1 MSSTNKVNPRNSQ
14 VQSLSIKHIIAGLS
28 RNHGGP
34 SYSVPAL
41 AQAQARLSSE
51 LEIHYVETFGES
63 YVQTGKGVRGIG
75 YPSSSNPLLKPLR
88 ASPAMRQSLK
98 TLGGQDAILHAH
110 GVWLMPN
117 LYPAEV
123 KRRHPSV
130 LKLVHAP
137 RGMLS
142 KEAMRISAWKKWP
155 VWYLAQKRA
164 LEAVDCFHATATSEY
179 EEIRAL
185 GLRAPIAVIGNG
197 IDLALIERAQK
208 PVDAPRTVL
217 VLGRIHPKKGLD
229 RLIEAWSQIESSAP
243 NWHLKIV
250 GPAENGHD
258 EALRALANRLG
269 LTRVSVQGP
278 VFAEGKTT
286 AYQEAD
292 LFVLPTLN
300 ENFGLVVAEALAAQ
314 VPVIVTK
321 GAPWSRLEAEG
332 CGWWV
337 DHGSAALA
345 DALRRAFATSPEE
358 LARMGRL
365 GRAWMERD
373 FGWGKAAQTSLDVY
387 AWLQGRAN
395 RPDCVHMD

>member
-1 MSSTNKVNPRNSQ
+1 MPK
-14 VQSLSIKHIIAGLS
+14 LDIKHVVAGLS

-41 AQAQARLSSE
+41 AQAQSRLGANV
-51 LEIHYVETFGES
+51 EIQCVETIGEAS
-63 YVQTGKGVRGIG
+63 AQLSDGVILIAH
-75 YPSSSNPLLKPLR
+75 PCSSNKLLKPLR
-88 ASPAMRQSLK
+88 ASPAMRQSLQQ
-98 TLGGQDAILHAH
+98 LGSQDGILHAH
-110 GVWLMPN
+110 GVWLLPN

-123 KRRHPSV
+123 KRRHPSA

-155 VWYLAQKRA
+155 FWHLAQKHA
-164 LEAVDCFHATATSEY
+164 LEGVDCFHATAASEY

-185 GLRAPIAVIGNG
+185 GLKAPIAIIGNG
-197 IDLALIERAQK
+197 IDLALHERTPK
-208 PVDAPRTVL
+208 PVDARRVVL
-217 VLGRIHPKKGLD
+217 ALGRVHPKKGLD
-229 RLIEAWSQIESSAP
+229 RLIEAWSQIETSAP
-243 NWHLKIV
+243 NWHLRIV
-250 GPAENGHD
+250 GPAESGHD
-258 EALRALANRLG
+258 ETLRALAGRLG
-269 LTRVSVQGP
+269 LSRVSIEGP
-278 VFAEGKTT
+278 VFADAKTM

-321 GAPWSRLEAEG
+321 GAPWPGLEAEG

-337 DHGSAALA
+337 DHGSSALA
-345 DALRRAFATSPEE
+345 EALRRAFALPIEE
-358 LARMGRL
+358 LATMGRR

-373 FGWGKAAQTSLDVY
+373 FGWDRSARTSLEVY
-387 AWLQGRAN
+387 AWLQGKAD
-395 RPDCVHMD
+395 RPNCVQMD

>member
-1 MSSTNKVNPRNSQ
+1 M
-14 VQSLSIKHIIAGLS
+14 QSLSIKHIIAGLS

-41 AQAQARLSSE
+41 AQAQARLGHAV
-51 LEIHYVETFGES
+51 EIHYVETSGES
-63 YVQTGKGVRGIG
+63 RGQAEQGVRAVG
-75 YPSSSNPLLKPLR
+75 YPSSANPFLKPLR
-88 ASPAMRQSLK
+88 ASPTMRESLRG
-98 TLGGQDAILHAH
+98 LGAQETILQAH

-117 LYPAEV
+117 LYPAEA
-123 KRRHPSV
+123 KRRHPASV
-130 LKLVHAP
+130 KLVHAP

-155 VWYLAQKRA
+155 VWHMAQRSA
-164 LEAVDCFHATATSEY
+164 LEAVDCFHATAASEY

-185 GLRAPIAVIGNG
+185 GLKAPIAVIGNG
-197 IDLALIERAQK
+197 IDLTPIERAQK
-208 PVDAPRTVL
+208 PADAPRLVL
-217 VLGRIHPKKGLD
+217 ALGRIHPKKGLD
-229 RLIEAWSQIESSAP
+229 RLIEAWSHIESSAP
-243 NWHLKIV
+243 NWQLKIV

-258 EALRALANRLG
+258 DALRALANQLG
-269 LTRVSVQGP
+269 LTRVSIEGP
-278 VFAEGKTT
+278 VFGAGKAA

-321 GAPWSRLEAEG
+321 GAPWPGLEAEG

-337 DHGSAALA
+337 EHGSTALA
-345 DALRRAFATSPEE
+345 DALRCAFDTSPEE
-358 LARMGRL
+358 RARMGRL

-373 FGWGKAAQTSLDVY
+373 FGWDRAAQTSLDVY
-387 AWLQGRAN
+387 AWLQGKAD
-395 RPDCVHMD
+395 RPACVQVD